1 MALFLLCCLAWA
13 GCVGALSRQAGRSV
27 EGEALG
33 AQAAAARQVFHATE
47 ATDIFSSASIS
58 LHPPSPPTFAI
69 AADNGSPYLAV
80 YSAAGAEAWRWSSP
94 CAGCS
99 LASSTAR
106 HVELD
111 PVAPGKVD
119 TFAIQSGNGACT
131 VMGFDGEGSGA
142 PAWSADLEGCSELA
156 RGGVGGT
163 YTGLAASDDGR
174 ALAVLGYGQDTP
186 GGNLTARAYLISGQT
201 GKLAWKYDLGVREH
215 AGQGDISIGRDYVAF
230 INEDGSPSPN
240 AAQLHVLGVA
250 TGALRAEVQIPFF
263 IAGAITD
270 DGEYVVVQNFTHLK
284 GSEPWVLR
292 WDASASAYLLLH
304 RLALPA
310 DGTEYD
316 LWDISIPGGP
326 SSYVALGW
334 ISAIPSALLLR
345 VTAYDLAS
353 GALLTDWSAPPN
365 AQLQNNPTIRCD
377 GKYIGLGLWGDSG
390 EAPTAVIL
398 AAGSNAALFNATS
411 PGSMFSVDLA
421 LDRGTLYIATAGKH
435 VVRRES
441 ARGGRAPRV
450 TNSPPPPSFHTRTPL
465 PPAHTQPANEMG
477 AGGDAYGWSVTV

>member
-1 MALFLLCCLAWA
+1 MLLYILSCITWA
-13 GCVGALSRQAGRSV
+13 GGVGALSRQVGRSV

-33 AQAAAARQVFHATE
+33 VGALSRQVGRSVEGKALGALAGASRQVFHATE

-58 LHPPSPPTFAI
+58 LHPPHPPTFAI
-69 AADNGSPYLAV
+69 AADNGAPYLAV

-111 PVAPGKVD
+111 PAAPGKVD

-131 VMGFDGEGSGA
+131 VLGFDGEGSGA
-142 PAWSADLEGCSELA
+142 PAWSADLSGCSELA
-156 RGGVGGT
+156 TGGVGGT

-174 ALAVLGYGQDTP
+174 SLAVLGYGQDTP
-186 GGNLTARAYLISGQT
+186 GGNLTARAYLLSGQT
-201 GKLAWKYDLGVREH
+201 GKLVWKYDLGVRER
-215 AGQGDISIGRDYVAF
+215 AGQGDISIGRDYVCF
-230 INEDGSPSPN
+230 INEDSSPTPN

-250 TGALRAEVQIPFF
+250 TGALRAEVQVPFF

-284 GSEPWVLR
+284 GSEPWVMR
-292 WDASASAYLLLH
+292 WDAGANNYLLLH
-304 RLALPA
+304 RLALPS

-316 LWDISIPGGP
+316 LWDIAIPGGP

-345 VTAYDLAS
+345 VTAYDLAT

-377 GKYIGLGLWGDSG
+377 DKYIGLGLWGGASG
-390 EAPTAVIL
+390 EAPTAVVL
-398 AAGSNAALFNATS
+398 TAGSNAALFNATT

-435 VVRRES
+435 VVRGG
-441 ARGGRAPRV
+441 ARPASQAPGV
-450 TNSPPPPSFHTRTPL
+450 ANSPSLSLHTH
-465 PPAHTQPANEMG
+465 AHTHRTARK
-477 AGGDAYGWSVTV
+477 